1 MKKAI
6 FAAIAIAS
14 FTGYTNAQT
23 ETKTETAIAT
33 TTSPADDERTPIKLE
48 DLPAAVK
55 KSLASEAFAGW
66 TATSAFSVSGTNPH
80 YEINLMKGEE
90 KMVTRLDKEGNTI
103 K

>member
-55 KSLASEAFAGW
+55 KAFAGW